1 MIHRMLHTLSTSC
14 IDSEAM
20 EVRVLPPTVG
30 VGSDKIVQSMQVQ
43 DGYPTNYVTQYYQ
56 ALCVPWNPVTRLP
69 KQNTSD
75 IYPTPGQTT
84 SLGGSNFQ
92 FNFNYNNFGISVGD
106 YITVRGLHCGI
117 CSCRTCFF
125 AGILALYRDCR

>member
-1 MIHRMLHTLSTSC
+1 MHCVPHILSTSS
-14 IDSEAM
+14 IDSGYEGACSA
-20 EVRVLPPTVG
+20 PHC
-30 VGSDKIVQSMQVQ
+30 SDILLRCMQVQ

-106 YITVRGLHCGI
+106 YITVRPPLWCP
-117 CSCRTCFF
+117 
-125 AGILALYRDCR
+125 LM

>member
-1 MIHRMLHTLSTSC
+1 MHCMLHTLSTSTV
-14 IDSEAM
+14 DSGDM
-20 EVRVLPPTVG
+20 QVRVLPPAVG
-30 VGSDKIVQSMQVQ
+30 VSSDRLLRRMQVQ

-106 YITVRGLHCGI
+106 YITVRPPLWCLLMWHSLPLPASWQFTGVAD
-117 CSCRTCFF
+117 R
-125 AGILALYRDCR
+125 